1 MEVFSIIVNIA
12 IIVTDIVIITFLVKE
27 MRKWVLEKI

>member
-1 MEVFSIIVNIA
+1 MEVFSIIVNVS

-27 MRKWVLEKI
+27 MKK

>member
-27 MRKWVLEKI
+27 MRK

>member
-12 IIVTDIVIITFLVKE
+12 IILTDIVIITFLVKE

>member
-12 IIVTDIVIITFLVKE
+12 IILTDIVIITFLVKE
-27 MRKWVLEKI
+27 MRK